1 MEGNRPMKVNSRA
14 TAEQAA
20 KAIRNVLRDGED
32 NPLSASEWVDVANA
46 AEQIKRYAA
55 MVGNEMYLADDTIAH
70 ETKSR

>member
-1 MEGNRPMKVNSRA
+1 MKVDSRA

-32 NPLSASEWVDVANA
+32 NPLSASEWVDVANT

-55 MVGNEMYLADDTIAH
+55 MVGNEMYLGDDTIAH

>member
-32 NPLSASEWVDVANA
+32 NPLSAAEWVDVANT
-46 AEQIKRYAA
+46 AEQIMRYAA
-55 MVGNEMYLADDTIAH
+55 MVGNEIYLADDTIAH